1 MNLRY
6 VFQELTRRRR
16 RTIMAVIGL
25 SIGIAL
31 LVILNA
37 LSLAYHEAA
46 RAPLKEIG
54 ADITVQ
60 RPGNV
65 PEEMAGAVFPCS
77 AVTIRKDEIDR
88 IEKIPGVRGMGT
100 ALLLWVFDPNRAWIV
115 LGIEQENPV
124 GPSILKNFVKEGRY
138 LAAGKPEALVE
149 AAFARQFGIRPGDS
163 VSIAGRSFPVV
174 GLVDASHAPKIAV
187 ANLYMPLAEAQ
198 AIAAASKPLQTVSP
212 FAVGDVNLLFI
223 KADQAKIADTA
234 STLKGIMGPKTA
246 VATPDSFLKLLGSFF
261 AVSDKFTLIT
271 SLIAIVIAVLIAFK
285 TMAGNVAE
293 RVREIGVLKAVGW
306 TRRNVTRQLLT
317 ESVVQC
323 LIAGVLGLAVAFVA
337 AFTLG
342 FMTVSIPIPWE
353 MSPTPH
359 FLPGGGTP
367 IFKTLRLPV
376 HIPISLAFFA
386 VMLST
391 VIGGLTGALLGSHI
405 SKIKPS
411 EVLRHE

>member
-6 VFQELTRRRR
+6 LFQELTRQRR
-16 RTIMAVIGL
+16 RTAMAVIGL

-77 AVTIRKDEIDR
+77 AVTIRGDEIDR
-88 IEKIPGVRGMGT
+88 IQKVPGVRGIGT

-124 GPSILKNFVKEGRY
+124 GPSILRSFVREGRY

-149 AAFARQFGIRPGDS
+149 AAYARQFGIKPGDS
-163 VSIAGRSFPVV
+163 VSVAGRSFPVV
-174 GLVDASHAPKIAV
+174 GLVDASHAAKIAV
-187 ANLYMPLAEAQ
+187 ANLYLPLAETQ
-198 AIAAASKPLQTVSP
+198 AIAKASRPLQSVSP
-212 FAVGDVNLLFI
+212 FAAGDVNLLFI
-223 KADQAKIADTA
+223 RADQDQISSVAFAV
-234 STLKGIMGPKTA
+234 KGIMGPKTA

-261 AVSDKFTLIT
+261 ALSDKFTLVA
-271 SLIAIVIAVLIAFK
+271 SLIAVLIAVLIAFK
-285 TMAGNVAE
+285 TMAGNLAE
-293 RVREIGVLKAVGW
+293 RGREIGVLKAVGW
-306 TRRNVTRQLLT
+306 TRRNVTLQLLA
-317 ESVVQC
+317 ESVAQC
-323 LIAGVLGLAVAFVA
+323 LIAGIIGLSIAFAA
-337 AFTLG
+337 AFALG
-342 FMTVSIPIPWE
+342 FMTVNIPIPWE

-359 FLPGGGTP
+359 FLPGGGAP
-367 IFKTLRLPV
+367 LFKTLRLPV
-376 HIPISLAFFA
+376 HIPW
-386 VMLST
+386 
-391 VIGGLTGALLGSHI
+391 
-405 SKIKPS
+405 
-411 EVLRHE
+411 

>member
-1 MNLRY
+1 MNINY
-6 VFQELTRRRR
+6 VFQELTRRRK
-16 RTIMAVIGL
+16 RTVMAVIGL

-65 PEEMAGAVFPCS
+65 PEDMAGAVFPCS
-77 AVTIRKDEIDR
+77 AVTITRDEIA
-88 IEKIPGVRGMGT
+88 KVGKMPGVKGMGT
-100 ALLLWVFDPNRAWIV
+100 AVLLWVFDANRAWTV
-115 LGIEQENPV
+115 LGIEGDNPV
-124 GPSILKNFVKEGRY
+124 GPSILKNFVSEGRY
-138 LAAGKPEALVE
+138 LAAGKTEALVE
-149 AAFARQFGIRPGDS
+149 AAFARQFGIRTGDS
-163 VSIAGRSFPVV
+163 VSVAGRSFPVV

-187 ANLYMPLAEAQ
+187 ANLYLPLPEAQ
-198 AIAAASKPLQTVSP
+198 AIAAASKPLQSVSP
-212 FAVGDVNLLFI
+212 FAMGDVNLLFI
-223 KADQAKIADTA
+223 RADQDKITSLA
-234 STLKGIMGPKTA
+234 SALKELMGPKTA

-261 AVSDKFTLIT
+261 AVSDKFTLIA
-271 SLIAIVIAVLIAFK
+271 SIIAILIAILIAFK

-293 RVREIGVLKAVGW
+293 RMREIGVLKAVGW
-306 TRRNVTRQLLT
+306 TRRNVTLQLLT

-323 LIAGVLGLAVAFVA
+323 LVAGIVGLAVAYAA
-337 AFTLG
+337 AFALG

-359 FLPGGGTP
+359 FLPGGGAP
-367 IFKTLRLPV
+367 VFKTLRLPV
-376 HIPISLAFFA
+376 HIPVSLALFA
-386 VMLST
+386 VTLST
-391 VIGGLTGALLGSHI
+391 VIGGLTGALHGSRI

>member
-6 VFQELTRRRR
+6 VFQELTRQKR
-16 RTIMAVIGL
+16 RTVMAVIGL

-65 PEEMAGAVFPCS
+65 PEDLAGAVFPCS
-77 AVTIRKDEIDR
+77 AVTIRRDEIDR
-88 IEKIPGVRGMGT
+88 IVKVSGVRGAGT
-100 ALLLWVFDPNRAWIV
+100 AVLLWVFEPNRAWIV
-115 LGIEQENPV
+115 LGIEQENPI
-124 GPSILKNFVKEGRY
+124 GPSILRNFVTEGRY

-149 AAFARQFGIRPGDS
+149 AAYARQFGIKPGDT

-174 GLVDASHAPKIAV
+174 GLIDASHAAKIAV
-187 ANLYMPLAEAQ
+187 ANLYLPLSAAQ
-198 AIAAASKPLQTVSP
+198 AIAAASKTLQSVSP
-212 FAVGDVNLLFI
+212 FAAGDVNLLFI
-223 KADQAKIADTA
+223 RADQEKITSVA
-234 STLKGIMGPKTA
+234 SALKGILGDKVA

-261 AVSDKFTLIT
+261 AVSDKFTLVA
-271 SLIAIVIAVLIAFK
+271 SLIAVLIAVLIAFK

-293 RVREIGVLKAVGW
+293 RTREIGVLKAVGW
-306 TRRNVTRQLLT
+306 THRNVILQLLA

-323 LIAGVLGLAVAFVA
+323 FIAGMLGLLIAYAA
-337 AFTLG
+337 AFALG
-342 FMTVSIPIPWE
+342 FMTVNIPIPWE

-367 IFKTLRLPV
+367 LYKTLRLPV
-376 HIPISLAFFA
+376 HIPASLALFA
-386 VMLST
+386 ILLSV
-391 VIGGLTGALLGSHI
+391 VIGGLTGALLGRHI

>member
-6 VFQELTRRRR
+6 VFRELTRRWQ
-16 RTIMAVIGL
+16 RTVMAVIGL
-25 SIGIAL
+25 SVGIAL

-77 AVTIRKDEIDR
+77 AVTLRRDEIDR
-88 IEKIPGVRGMGT
+88 IEKIPGIRGTGT
-100 ALLLWVFDPNRAWIV
+100 ALLLWVFDPHQAWIV
-115 LGIEQENPV
+115 LGIEQENPI
-124 GPSILKNFVKEGRY
+124 GPSILRNFVAEGRY

-149 AAFARQFGIRPGDS
+149 AAYARQFGIKPGDT

-174 GLVDASHAPKIAV
+174 GLIDASHTAKIAV
-187 ANLYMPLAEAQ
+187 ANLYLPLPEAQ
-198 AIAAASKPLQTVSP
+198 AIAAASKPLQSVSP

-223 KADQAKIADTA
+223 KADQEKITSVA
-234 STLKGIMGPKTA
+234 SALKDILGQKTT

-261 AVSDKFTLIT
+261 AVSDKFTLVA
-271 SLIAIVIAVLIAFK
+271 SLIAILIAVLIAFK

-293 RVREIGVLKAVGW
+293 RTREIGVLKAVGW
-306 TRRNVTRQLLT
+306 TRRNVTLQLLT

-323 LIAGVLGLAVAFVA
+323 LIAGILGLLMAYA
-337 AFTLG
+337 ATFALG
-342 FMTVSIPIPWE
+342 FMTVNIPIPWE

-359 FLPGGGTP
+359 FLPGGGAP
-367 IFKTLRLPV
+367 LFKTLRLPI
-376 HIPISLAFFA
+376 HIPISLALFA
-386 VMLST
+386 VLLSV
-391 VIGGLTGALLGSHI
+391 VIGGLTGALLSNHI

>member
-6 VFQELTRRRR
+6 VFQELTHRRR
-16 RTIMAVIGL
+16 RTVMAVIGL

-46 RAPLKEIG
+46 RAPLMEIG

-77 AVTIRKDEIDR
+77 AVTIRRDEIDR
-88 IEKIPGVRGMGT
+88 AEKIPGVRGTGT

-115 LGIEQENPV
+115 LGIEQENPI
-124 GPSILKNFVKEGRY
+124 GPSILRNFVKEGRY
-138 LAAGKPEALVE
+138 LATEKPEALVE
-149 AAFARQFGIRPGDS
+149 EAFARQFGIRLGDN

-174 GLVDASHAPKIAV
+174 GLVDASHAAKIAV
-187 ANLYMPLAEAQ
+187 ANLYLPLSEAQ
-198 AIAAASKPLQTVSP
+198 AIAADSKPLQSVSP
-212 FAVGDVNLLFI
+212 FALGDVNLLFI
-223 KADQAKIADTA
+223 RADQKEIASVA
-234 STLKGIMGPKTA
+234 SALKGFMGQKTA
-246 VATPDSFLKLLGSFF
+246 VASPDSFLKLLGSFF
-261 AVSDKFTLIT
+261 ALSDKFTLIA
-271 SLIAIVIAVLIAFK
+271 SLIAIMIAVLIAFK

-293 RVREIGVLKAVGW
+293 RTREIGVLKAVGW
-306 TRRNVTRQLLT
+306 TRQNVTRQLLT

-323 LIAGVLGLAVAFVA
+323 LIAGILGLAIAFAA
-337 AFTLG
+337 AFALG
-342 FMTVSIPIPWE
+342 FMTVRIPIPWE

-359 FLPGGGTP
+359 FLPGGGAP
-367 IFKTLRLPV
+367 VFKILRLPV
-376 HIPISLAFFA
+376 HIPASLALFA
-386 VMLST
+386 VLLST
-391 VIGGLTGALLGSHI
+391 VIGGMTGALLGSHI

>member
-6 VFQELTRRRR
+6 VFQELTRRWR
-16 RTIMAVIGL
+16 RTVMAVIGL

-77 AVTIRKDEIDR
+77 AVTIRMDEIDR
-88 IEKIPGVRGMGT
+88 VEKIPGVRGVGT

-124 GPSILKNFVKEGRY
+124 GPSILRNFVKEGRY
-138 LAAGKPEALVE
+138 LVAGKPEVLVE
-149 AAFARQFGIRPGDS
+149 AAYARQFGIRLGDI

-187 ANLYMPLAEAQ
+187 ANLYLPLPEAQ
-198 AIAAASKPLQTVSP
+198 AIAAASKPLQSVSP
-212 FAVGDVNLLFI
+212 FAVEDVNLLFI
-223 KADQAKIADTA
+223 KVDQEKITSVA
-234 STLKGIMGPKTA
+234 SALKGVLGQKTA

-261 AVSDKFTLIT
+261 ALSDKFTLAA
-271 SLIAIVIAVLIAFK
+271 SLIAILIAVLIAFK

-293 RVREIGVLKAVGW
+293 RTREIGVLKAVGW
-306 TRRNVTRQLLT
+306 TRRNVTLQLLT

-323 LIAGVLGLAVAFVA
+323 LIAGILGLLIAYVA
-337 AFTLG
+337 AFALG

-359 FLPGGGTP
+359 FLPGGGAP
-367 IFKTLRLPV
+367 VFKTLRLPV
-376 HIPISLAFFA
+376 HIPASLALFA
-386 VMLST
+386 VLLSV
-391 VIGGLTGALLGSHI
+391 VIGGLTGALLSSHI